1 MKSVVFDSCGEPA
14 SVLRVDER
22 DIADP
27 GDGQVQVRMLAS
39 PVNPSDL
46 LFVRGEYTLQPR
58 LPATPGFEGVGI
70 VENVGTGLRPRIM
83 LGKRVAVLSRF
94 GGNWAERNVVPAT
107 QVIPLSSQLT
117 TEQAATFFVNP
128 ATAFIMTRLV
138 LQVPAGDWLL
148 QTAAGSVLGKMIV
161 RLGKRFGFKTL
172 CVVRREEQVEEL
184 QKEGATKTIVFD
196 AAKDDPEKLVESV
209 RDATGGAGV
218 RFAVDPVAGDVASA
232 VMRCLA
238 KDGRMLVYGSL
249 SGEPISFSP
258 RDLMTPGASVD
269 GFWLGNFMEKQPLLK
284 KLSLVRTITKL
295 IAEGTLASEIGSSFP
310 LDEITQAVA
319 EAEQPGGKT
328 LLRISE
334 GE

>member
-22 DIADP
+22 DVAEP
-27 GDGQVQVRMLAS
+27 GDGEVQVRMLAS

-46 LFVRGEYTLQPR
+46 LFVRGEYTLQAR

-70 VENVGTGLRPRIM
+70 VESVGSGLRPRIM

-107 QVIPLSSQLT
+107 QVIPLSRHLT

-172 CVVRREEQVEEL
+172 CVVRRETQVEEL

-196 AAKDDPEKLVESV
+196 AAKDDPEKLIETV
-209 RDATGGAGV
+209 RNATGEGV
-218 RFAVDPVAGDVASA
+218 RFAVDPVAGDVAST

-249 SGEPISFSP
+249 SGQPIQFSP

-284 KLSLVRTITKL
+284 KLSLVRTITRL
-295 IAEGTLASEIGSSFP
+295 IGQGTLASEIESSFP

-319 EAEQPGGKT
+319 AAEQPGGKT